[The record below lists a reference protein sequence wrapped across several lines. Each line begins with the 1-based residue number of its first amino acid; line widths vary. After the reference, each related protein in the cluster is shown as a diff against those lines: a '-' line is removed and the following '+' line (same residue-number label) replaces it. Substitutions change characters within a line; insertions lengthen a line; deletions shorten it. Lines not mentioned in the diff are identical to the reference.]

1 MMEFWQPRW
10 RNFFKLLKS
19 FHSILNI
26 MEKTNFKERI
36 FSQKFRMD
44 TWKAVLTTYADKKL
58 IEAKNF
64 HLNSKEDDDNSCF
77 LKRSLIQI
85 VLTDTFKAILMTLL
99 VNFWRASR
107 KKHTFGLKKLSRKLK
122 KFFIKV
128 WHFPKV
134 YIFPENDLLET
145 LKVALTT
152 HRIFFRKTGKKSS
165 IIVPERH
172 KAVFSQN
179 LLTQTVS
186 LDT

>member
-1 MMEFWQPRW
+1 MTQVSKVCLSLPNSWK
-10 RNFFKLLKS
+10 NTFFSGKKYNPFKCS
-19 FHSILNI
+19 FG
-26 MEKTNFKERI
+26 
-36 FSQKFRMD
+36 
-44 TWKAVLTTYADKKL
+44 
-58 IEAKNF
+58 
-64 HLNSKEDDDNSCF
+64 HLECSFDDNSCF

-152 HRIFFRKTGKKSS
+152 HRIFFRKRGKKSS